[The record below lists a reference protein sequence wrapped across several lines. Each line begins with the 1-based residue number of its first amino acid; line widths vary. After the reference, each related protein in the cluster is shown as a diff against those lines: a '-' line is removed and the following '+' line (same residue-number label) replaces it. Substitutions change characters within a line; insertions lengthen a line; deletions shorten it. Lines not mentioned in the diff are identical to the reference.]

1 LCGKSFVQEIF
12 LCGLDGNS
20 PGVTLVV
27 RLWENEMRSKG
38 FEGMACSIA
47 GVLDALGDRWAV
59 LILRDLGLGLSRYD
73 DLRKSTGVT
82 NATLSDR
89 LKHLEQSGLIERRQY
104 QTGPDR
110 FEYVMTRKGRDI
122 ILVIQALLQVG
133 DKWAVTGDAGP
144 PLKFVDRTTGHGVK
158 LAVVNEKTGERVR
171 ATDVRPRP
179 GPGAD
184 DLVRWRVA
192 KFESKVG

>member
-1 LCGKSFVQEIF
+1 
-12 LCGLDGNS
+12 
-20 PGVTLVV
+20 
-27 RLWENEMRSKG
+27 
-38 FEGMACSIA
+38 
-47 GVLDALGDRWAV
+47 V
-59 LILRDLGLGLSRYD
+59 LIMRDLGLGLTRYE

-89 LKHLEQSGLIERRQY
+89 LRHLEENALIERRQY

-110 FEYVMTRKGRDI
+110 FEYVLTRKGRDI

-133 DKWAVTGDAGP
+133 DKWAITGDAGP
-144 PLKFVDRTTGHGVK
+144 PLRFVDQTTGHGVK
-158 LAVVNEKTGERVR
+158 LALVSEKTGERVR
-171 ATDVRPRP
+171 PADVRPRP

-192 KFESKVG
+192 KFQDKTA

>member
-1 LCGKSFVQEIF
+1 
-12 LCGLDGNS
+12 
-20 PGVTLVV
+20 
-27 RLWENEMRSKG
+27 MRSNG

-59 LILRDLGLGLSRYD
+59 LIMRDLGLNISRYE

-89 LKHLEQSGLIERRQY
+89 LRHLERNGLIDRRQY
-104 QTGPDR
+104 QIGPDR
-110 FEYVMTRKGRDI
+110 FEYVLTRKGRDI

-133 DKWAVTGDAGP
+133 DKWAITGDAGP
-144 PLKFVDRTTGHGVK
+144 PLRFVDQTTGHGVK
-158 LAVVNEKTGERVR
+158 LALVSEKTGERVR
-171 ATDVRPRP
+171 PADVRPRP

-192 KFESKVG
+192 KFDEKTA